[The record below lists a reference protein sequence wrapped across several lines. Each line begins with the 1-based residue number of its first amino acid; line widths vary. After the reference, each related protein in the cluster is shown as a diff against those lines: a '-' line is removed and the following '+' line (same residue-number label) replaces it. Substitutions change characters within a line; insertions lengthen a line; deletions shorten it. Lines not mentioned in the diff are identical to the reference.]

1 MPGLPRAHGD
11 WSLAQEDIQLNDKP
25 RDRVT
30 QAQKG
35 KIDLVR
41 LARVQIR
48 HQNRQSPQTV
58 PTLAQILFQQD
69 PAFFE
74 RQKMEFG
81 FSFNFLPLSFFWER
95 LRIPGCTKGAN
106 RAKDTEWLSRRT
118 DRRPQLHQ
126 RGIQK
131 TRIGSLNIVGG

>member
-11 WSLAQEDIQLNDKP
+11 WCLAQEDIQLNDKT
-25 RDRVT
+25 RDRVA

-35 KIDLVR
+35 KMHLAW

-81 FSFNFLPLSFFWER
+81 FPLILLPLSFFWER

-106 RAKDTEWLSRRT
+106 RAED
-118 DRRPQLHQ
+118 
-126 RGIQK
+126 
-131 TRIGSLNIVGG
+131 